1 MKIIGKDIRNNYYP
15 RITCDLEKIQRN
27 TDEVL
32 RRAKAAGITDVAAV
46 VKCVN
51 GMPEV
56 AQIFQNAG
64 CHWIATSRMDQFI
77 KMREAGIT
85 APFMLIR
92 VPMLSEVPD
101 VIEYCD
107 TSLISDMTLLKALNH
122 EAQAKNSLHNV
133 ILMAE
138 VGDLREGFWDRDEL
152 VEAARFTEEAPGLH
166 LLGVGMNIGCYGSV
180 AATRDK
186 MQELVDAAE
195 LVETAIGRKLEIL
208 SGADTTAFPR
218 VLDGTMPERINSMRL
233 GELLII
239 GRDLED
245 LYDFPTPFLVR
256 DAWHLQA
263 EVIEV
268 HRKPTHPI
276 GELCTDAFGHKQIY
290 TDRGVRNRALLAI
303 GRLDYAFPEEL
314 IPVEPGIEVVGAS
327 SDHTIIDIEDCPREI
342 KTGDIVEFE
351 IRYTALLYLTDD
363 SNVAVE
369 FV

>member
-1 MKIIGKDIRNNYYP
+1 MKVVGKDVRENYYP
-15 RITCDLEKIQRN
+15 RVTCDLEKIRLN
-27 TDEVL
+27 TAQVMSRCE
-32 RRAKAAGITDVAAV
+32 AAGIRVAAV
-46 VKCVN
+46 VKGVN
-51 GMPEV
+51 GLPEV
-56 AQIFQNAG
+56 AKIFEEAG
-64 CHWIATSRMDQFI
+64 AEWIATSRMEQL
-77 KMREAGIT
+77 KTLRAAGIGL
-85 APFMLIR
+85 PFMLIR
-92 VPMLSEVPD
+92 IPMLSEVPD

-107 TSLISDMTLLKALNH
+107 VSLNSDMALLRALNA
-122 EAQAKNSLHNV
+122 EAAASGKVHKV
-133 ILMAE
+133 IIMAE

-152 VEAARFTEEAPGLH
+152 VEAAKYAEAAQNLH
-166 LLGVGMNIGCYGSV
+166 LLGLGMNVGCYGSV
-180 AATRDK
+180 AATKEK

-195 LVETAIGRKLEIL
+195 LVEAAIGRRLEIL

-218 VLDGTMPERINSMRL
+218 ILDGTMPERINSMRL
-233 GELLII
+233 GEVLTI

-245 LYDFPTPFLVR
+245 LYDTPMPYMIR
-256 DAWHLQA
+256 DAWHLKA

-276 GELCTDAFGHKQIY
+276 GELCTDAFGHKQVY

-303 GRLDYAFPEEL
+303 GKLDYAFPEEL
-314 IPVEPGIEVVGAS
+314 VPTEPGIEVIGAS

-369 FV
+369 YI

>member
-15 RITCDLEKIQRN
+15 RITCDLEKIKRN

-92 VPMLSEVPD
+92 VPMLSEVPE

-107 TSLISDMTLLKALNH
+107 TSLISDMTLLKALDH
-122 EAQAKNSLHNV
+122 EAQAKNTCHNV

-166 LLGVGMNIGCYGSV
+166 LLGTRQLSR
-180 AATRDK
+180 ATPAR
-186 MQELVDAAE
+186 
-195 LVETAIGRKLEIL
+195 
-208 SGADTTAFPR
+208 
-218 VLDGTMPERINSMRL
+218 
-233 GELLII
+233 
-239 GRDLED
+239 
-245 LYDFPTPFLVR
+245 
-256 DAWHLQA
+256 
-263 EVIEV
+263 
-268 HRKPTHPI
+268 
-276 GELCTDAFGHKQIY
+276 
-290 TDRGVRNRALLAI
+290 
-303 GRLDYAFPEEL
+303 
-314 IPVEPGIEVVGAS
+314 S
-327 SDHTIIDIEDCPREI
+327 S
-342 KTGDIVEFE
+342 
-351 IRYTALLYLTDD
+351 A
-363 SNVAVE
+363 
-369 FV
+369 

>member
-1 MKIIGKDIRNNYYP
+1 MKIVGKDIRPDYYP
-15 RITCDLEKIQRN
+15 RVTCDLEKIRKN
-27 TDEVL
+27 TARVMD
-32 RRAKAAGITDVAAV
+32 RAKEAGIEVAAV
-46 VKCVN
+46 VKCIN

-56 AQIFQNAG
+56 ARIFQEAG
-64 CHWIATSRMDQFI
+64 CRWIATSRMDQFR
-77 KMREAGIT
+77 KMREHGIT

-92 VPMLSEVPD
+92 VPMLSEVPEVVANCD
-101 VIEYCD
+101 V
-107 TSLISDMTLLKALNH
+107 SLESDMTILRALNA
-122 EAQAKNSLHNV
+122 EATAKNTLHKV

-152 VEAARFTEEAPGLH
+152 AEAARFVEESAGLH
-166 LLGVGMNIGCYGSV
+166 LLGLGMNIGCYGSV
-180 AATRDK
+180 AATKDK
-186 MQELVDAAE
+186 MQELAEAAE
-195 LVETAIGRKLEIL
+195 LVEAAIGRRLEIL

-218 VLDGTMPERINSMRL
+218 VLDGTMPKRINNMRL
-233 GELLII
+233 GEILVIS
-239 GRDLED
+239 RDLED
-245 LYDFPTPFLVR
+245 LYGCPTPFLVR

-276 GELCTDAFGHKQIY
+276 GELCTDAFGHKQVY

-314 IPVEPGIEVVGAS
+314 MPTEPGIEVVGAS

-342 KTGDIVEFE
+342 KAGDIVEFE

>member
-1 MKIIGKDIRNNYYP
+1 MKIVGKDIRINYYP
-15 RITCDLEKIQRN
+15 RITCDLEKIRRN
-27 TDEVL
+27 TAEVMS
-32 RRAKAAGITDVAAV
+32 RAKASGITDVAAV

-56 AQIFQNAG
+56 ARIFQDAG
-64 CHWIATSRMDQFI
+64 CRWIATSRMDQFA
-77 KMREAGIT
+77 KMRSAGIT

-92 VPMLSEVPD
+92 IPMLSEVPE

-107 TSLISDMTLLKALNH
+107 TSLVSDMTLLRALDA
-122 EAQAKNSLHNV
+122 ESTAKNVVHNV

-152 VEAARFTEEAPGLH
+152 IEAAYFCEKSAGLH
-166 LLGVGMNIGCYGSV
+166 LLGLGMNIGCYGSV

-195 LVETAIGRKLEIL
+195 IVEIAIGRKLEIL

-218 VLDGTMPERINSMRL
+218 VLDNTMPKRINSMRL
-233 GELLII
+233 GEILII

-245 LYDFPTPFLVR
+245 LYDCPTPFLIR

-276 GELCTDAFGHKQIY
+276 GELCTDAFGHKQVY

-314 IPVEPGIEVVGAS
+314 IPTEAGIEVVGAS